1 MIGYLRGILKIKQ
14 APALLIDVSGVGYD
28 VMVPMTTAYHLPNI
42 GEIIEL
48 WIHTLVREDAL
59 QLYGFHDQNDR
70 ELFQSLIKVNGVGA
84 KLALTI
90 LSGMNGEQFLR
101 CIQQQNIDLLTG
113 VPGIGKKT
121 AQRLLMETQ
130 HLIGKQAFLNNTST
144 DIAQDPSADAI
155 DALISLGYKEKEAK
169 AAILKLSGHSD
180 YTSEELI
187 RLGLQNMLKGGSR
200 G

>member
-1 MIGYLRGILKIKQ
+1 MIGYLRGTLKLKR

-28 VMVPMTTAYHLPNI
+28 VLVPMTTAYHLPSA
-42 GEIIEL
+42 GETIEL

-59 QLYGFHDQNDR
+59 QLYGFNDQNDR
-70 ELFQSLIKVNGVGA
+70 SLFQSLIKVNGVGA

-90 LSGMNGEQFLR
+90 LSGMNGQQFLR
-101 CIQQQNIDLLTG
+101 CVQQQNIDLLTS

-130 HLIGKQAFLNNTST
+130 HLIGKQEWLADAVNANVP
-144 DIAQDPSADAI
+144 DASADAI
-155 DALISLGYKEKEAK
+155 QALISLGYKEKDAK
-169 AAILKLSGHSD
+169 TAILQLSKAKDH
-180 YTSEELI
+180 TSEELI
-187 RLGLQNMLKGGSR
+187 RLGLQHMLKGGSR